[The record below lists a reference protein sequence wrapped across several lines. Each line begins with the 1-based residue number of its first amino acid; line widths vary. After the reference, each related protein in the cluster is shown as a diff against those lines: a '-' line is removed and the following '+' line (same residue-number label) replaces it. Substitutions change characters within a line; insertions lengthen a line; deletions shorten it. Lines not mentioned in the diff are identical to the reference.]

1 MELLFSQEEL
11 YWLDDILPGTK
22 LTRTRHASVTRQVR
36 KTKQNNKEK
45 VNFPFLILTHFIRS
59 SSSVPWTL
67 KWNLPERKS
76 SNFQNR
82 IFLISSRSV
91 KPFLF
96 SLACEMLSSLM
107 HDLLIFFDISITKKE
122 PSEMIIL
129 GKSWLVASENIL
141 LRWKFSLLHFCFYR
155 RKLNI

>member
-59 SSSVPWTL
+59 SSSVP
-67 KWNLPERKS
+67 
-76 SNFQNR
+76 
-82 IFLISSRSV
+82 
-91 KPFLF
+91 
-96 SLACEMLSSLM
+96 
-107 HDLLIFFDISITKKE
+107 
-122 PSEMIIL
+122 
-129 GKSWLVASENIL
+129 
-141 LRWKFSLLHFCFYR
+141 
-155 RKLNI
+155 